1 MEVCQNCGR
10 PRGPGVVFC
19 TGCGQ
24 RFTAATGS
32 AGSER
37 RPARPRRR
45 PPMAL
50 IATAAAVV
58 VVAAGTGLFFWLGPG
73 HQHIHTTAQ
82 GGLSS
87 PVRSAPQAAQDS
99 ASVPSAASPAAAAPS
114 PAPAPSTAGSV
125 TVSAGAAQNPAAT
138 AIATFVSQYFSAIN
152 SHNFQAYDSLLTP
165 QNQQGQTKETFSQG
179 FGSSA
184 DSDEILVAINP
195 ATNGDTAATI
205 TFTSHQNAAQG
216 ADGTGTCTDW
226 NITLFL
232 ESNGTGYLD
241 GEAPSTYHA
250 HPQSCS

>member
-1 MEVCQNCGR
+1 
-10 PRGPGVVFC
+10 
-19 TGCGQ
+19 
-24 RFTAATGS
+24 
-32 AGSER
+32 
-37 RPARPRRR
+37 
-45 PPMAL
+45 MAL

-195 ATNGDTAATI
+195 ATNGDTAATL
-205 TFTSHQNAAQG
+205 TFTSHQKASQAQG
-216 ADGTGTCTDW
+216 DTGTCTDW

-232 ESNGTGYLD
+232 ESNGTGYLID
-241 GEAPSTYHA
+241 QSPSTYHS
-250 HPQSCS
+250 QYKSCP